1 MEQDTLEQLYR
12 KYYPGTMLYCITL
25 CGNFH
30 LAEDLVADAF
40 VKAYL
45 SLPQDAPSFPYWLCR
60 VCKNLW
66 IDHCRRNKYE
76 TPSEVPESA
85 ADFRTPEQIF
95 LQKEQHR
102 ALWEAIHALSPPDRE
117 LLVLHYFSGLPLKEI
132 AAITGKSH
140 AAIRQ
145 RMVRLRAALKK
156 EMEEQGYGST

>member
-30 LAEDLVADAF
+30 LAEDLVTDAF

-66 IDHCRRNKYE
+66 IDHCRRHRFLASSDVLE
-76 TPSEVPESA
+76 A
-85 ADFRTPEQIF
+85 ASDLRTPEQVF

-102 ALWEAIHALSPPDRE
+102 ALWKAIHALSPPDRE
-117 LLVLHYFSGLPLKEI
+117 LLVLHYFSGLPLKKI